1 MHSIKSIFLT
11 LNVLGLLLTGCG
23 PIQNKNI
30 PVADKSLASVPNWA
44 KEAIWYQI
52 FVERFRNGDPGNDPT
67 PADMSGSFPD
77 KIPAKWKITP
87 WGHDWYAH
95 EPWLDSVKASGF
107 YSKIQARRYGGDL
120 QGVLDKMDYIQS
132 LGVTAIF
139 FNPLN
144 DSPSLH
150 KYDARNYA
158 HIDRNFGPD
167 PKGDAVIIDSEIH
180 DDPATWKWTSADL
193 LFLKVIREFHRRGI
207 RVIMDYSWNHTGK
220 TFWALNDIRKNGK
233 NSKYVDWYTITKF
246 DDPATKEDEFRYEG
260 WGGNN
265 PYMPV
270 FRKDIIPPDKKV
282 MPFEGNFHSESLK
295 QHIFNVTRRWLDP
308 DKDGNPSDGVD
319 GFRLDVAGEIPM
331 GFWRE
336 YRKVVRAVNPE
347 ACLVGEIW
355 WLDWPEKLL
364 NPRIYLQGDQFDAIM
379 NYRWFRVARGFFG
392 QAEPVLTSKGFVKE
406 INRIDSGINIGNLQA
421 MMNVV
426 STHDSPRLST
436 SLYNKTMDKYKAK
449 PSDNPDYKI
458 NKPDELTRKEQIL
471 LLIHQFTF
479 IGSPQIYYGEEVGM
493 WGADDPDCRKPMV
506 WDDIVYE
513 DERTAFNPTKSRQAD
528 SVRPDT
534 TLKLFYENL
543 CKMRKE
549 NPVLI
554 YGDLSFSVA
563 DDKKMVLAYNRRLGK
578 DEIVVVFNRS
588 DKPQS
593 VKVPVKNDGAYLILL
608 SGNDKII
615 ISNNKNIELN
625 LESLTAVVLKK
636 K

>member
-1 MHSIKSIFLT
+1 MHSIKSIILE
-11 LNVLGLLLTGCG
+11 LNVLGLLLVGCG
-23 PIQNKNI
+23 PMQNKNG
-30 PVADKSLASVPNWA
+30 PEVDKSLAFVPSWA

-67 PADMSGSFPD
+67 PADMSGSYPD

-95 EPWLDSVKASGF
+95 EPWLDSVKAKGF

-233 NSKYVDWYTITKF
+233 NSKYVDWYTITQF
-246 DDPATKEDEFRYEG
+246 DDPATKEDEFSYEG

-270 FRKDIIPPDKKV
+270 FRKDIIPPEKKV

-295 QHIFNVTRRWLDP
+295 QHIFDVTRRWLDP
-308 DKDGNPSDGVD
+308 DGDGNPSDGVD

-347 ACLVGEIW
+347 AYLVGEIW
-355 WLDWPEKLL
+355 WLDWPDKLL
-364 NPRIYLQGDQFDAIM
+364 NPKIYLQGDQFDAIM

-392 QAEPVLTSKGFVKE
+392 QAEPVLTSTRFIKE

-479 IGSPQIYYGEEVGM
+479 IGAPQIYYGEEVGM

-513 DERTAFNPTKSRQAD
+513 DERTAYDPGKSRQVD

-534 TLKLFYENL
+534 LLKVFYENL
-543 CKMRKE
+543 CKMRKD
-549 NPVLI
+549 NPVLV
-554 YGDLSFSVA
+554 YGNLSFSVA
-563 DDKKMVLAYNRRLGK
+563 DDKKMVLAYNRRMGSN
-578 DEIVVVFNRS
+578 EIVVVFNRS

-593 VKVPVKNDGAYLILL
+593 VKVPVKNNGEYLNLL
-608 SGNDKII
+608 TGSDKSII
-615 ISNNKNIELN
+615 TNNNNIELN
-625 LESLTAVVLKK
+625 LEPLTAVVLKK

>member
-1 MHSIKSIFLT
+1 MHSIKHF
-11 LNVLGLLLTGCG
+11 LLLLIVIVLIVAGFG
-23 PIQNKNI
+23 PMENKNKI
-30 PVADKSLASVPNWA
+30 AADKSLASVPSWA

-52 FVERFRNGDPGNDPT
+52 FVERFRNGDTANDPT
-67 PADMSGSFPD
+67 PADMYGSYPD
-77 KIPAKWKITP
+77 KIPAKWKITR
-87 WGHDWYAH
+87 WGHDWYSH
-95 EPWLDSVKASGF
+95 EPWLDSVKVKGF
-107 YSKIQARRYGGDL
+107 NSKIQARRYGGDL

-132 LGVTAIF
+132 LGVTAIY

-150 KYDARNYA
+150 KYDARNYT

-167 PKGDAVIIDSEIH
+167 PRGDAAIMDSEVH

-193 LFLKVIREFHRRGI
+193 LFLKIIKEFHKRGI

-220 TFWALNDIRKNGK
+220 TFWALTDIRKNGK
-233 NSKYVDWYTITKF
+233 ESKYADWYTITHF
-246 DDPATKEDEFRYEG
+246 NDPENKEDKLSYEG

-270 FRKDIIPPDKKV
+270 LKKDIIPPENKV

-308 DKDGNPSDGVD
+308 DRDGNPSDGVD

-336 YRKVVRAVNPE
+336 YRKVVKSVNPE
-347 ACLVGEIW
+347 AYLVGEIW
-355 WLDWPEKLL
+355 WLEWPDKLL
-364 NPRIYLQGDQFDAIM
+364 NPKIYLEGDQFDAIM
-379 NYRWFRVARGFFG
+379 NYRWFRIARGFFG
-392 QAEPVLTSKGFVKE
+392 QAEPVLTSTGFVKE
-406 INRIDSGINIGNLQA
+406 ISRIDTGIRNGNIQA
-421 MMNVV
+421 MMNVA
-426 STHDSPRLST
+426 STHDSPRLAT
-436 SLYNKTMDKYKAK
+436 SLYNKTMDKFKAK

-458 NKPDELTRKEQIL
+458 NKPDDLTRKEQIL

-479 IGSPQIYYGEEVGM
+479 IGAPQIYYGEEVGM
-493 WGADDPDCRKPMV
+493 WGADDPDCRKPMI

-513 DERTAFNPTKSRQAD
+513 DERAAFDPKKSRPVD
-528 SVRPDT
+528 IVRPDT
-534 TLKLFYENL
+534 ALRTFYMRL

-549 NPVLI
+549 NPVLV

-563 DDKKMVLAYNRRLGK
+563 DDQNMTLAYNRTMGNN
-578 DEIVVVFNRS
+578 EIVVVFNRS
-588 DKPQS
+588 DKTQTI
-593 VKVPVKNDGAYLILL
+593 KVPVKINGEYLDVL
-608 SGNDKII
+608 SGG
-615 ISNNKNIELN
+615 NKSILSSKNKIELN
-625 LESLTAVVLKK
+625 LEPLTAVVLKK